1 MGIPSSSGI
10 YQIRHVAS
18 GKVYVGSAISLSRRK
33 IEHWRDLRRGDHG
46 NAKLQRAWNK
56 YGEDAFVFEVLEP
69 VLLLEDLLT
78 REQDWIL
85 ELDVCRKGYN
95 LAPTAGSL
103 LGHKMSMETRQRMS
117 QVKTGVRKS
126 PEHVA
131 KVKEALTGR
140 KMTPEQCQRMREAK
154 LGKKQGPRS
163 EEWKAKISASLQGL
177 KRTAEQRQHMSQ
189 VMTGKRHSPE
199 TRAKM
204 SASHKARR
212 LTAIQPSS

>member
-1 MGIPSSSGI
+1 MGLPSSSGI

-85 ELDVCRKGYN
+85 KLDVCRKGYN

-117 QVKTGVRKS
+117 KVKTGVRKS

-140 KMTPEQCQRMREAK
+140 RMTDEQREKMRVAK
-154 LGKKQGPRS
+154 LGKTRDPHS
-163 EEWKAKISASLQGL
+163 EETRRKMSLAASGRTFSEQHRAALAKAKIGRKQPPEMVAKRAASL
-177 KRTAEQRQHMSQ
+177 RAFYANRS
-189 VMTGKRHSPE
+189 SP
-199 TRAKM
+199 
-204 SASHKARR
+204 
-212 LTAIQPSS
+212 

>member
-1 MGIPSSSGI
+1 MGLPSSSGI
-10 YQIRHVAS
+10 YQIRHLAS

-69 VLLLEDLLT
+69 VLLPEDLLP
-78 REQDWIL
+78 REQAWL
-85 ELDVCRKGYN
+85 LKLDVCRTGYN
-95 LAPTAGSL
+95 IAPTAGSL
-103 LGHKMSMETRQRMS
+103 LGHKMSEETRKRMS
-117 QVKTGVRKS
+117 QAKTGVRKS

-140 KMTPEQCQRMREAK
+140 TMTLEQRQKMREAK
-154 LGKKQGPRS
+154 LGKKQGHRS
-163 EEWKAKISASLQGL
+163 AEWKAKIADALRGI
-177 KRTAEQRQHMSQ
+177 KRSAEQRMRKSDA
-189 VMTGKRHSPE
+189 MTGKRHSPE

-212 LTAIQPSS
+212 AAENQAAS